1 MLEEEEAEMFPEGV
15 IFMQEIDEVIK
26 MFPEEKGG
34 EDLSSAEI
42 RPKRENAGAG
52 IDRLLMYFYGK
63 T

>member
-1 MLEEEEAEMFPEGV
+1 MFPEGV